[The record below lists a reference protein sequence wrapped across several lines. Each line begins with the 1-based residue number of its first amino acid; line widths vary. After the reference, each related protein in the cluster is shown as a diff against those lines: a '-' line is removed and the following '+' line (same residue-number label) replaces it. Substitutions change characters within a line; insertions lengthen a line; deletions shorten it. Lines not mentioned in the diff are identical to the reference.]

1 MPVKIMKKQVSL
13 PVRVAPGKQNLNG
26 EKDTDPLLR
35 NCQSVD
41 IVENKDQK
49 DFKITKKYEQPIHPI
64 PSSIIVLSDE
74 EKLELESVLFEL
86 TLKSVGL

>member
-13 PVRVAPGKQNLNG
+13 PVRVAQAKQDSNG

-41 IVENKDQK
+41 TVENKDPK
-49 DFKITKKYEQPIHPI
+49 SLKTPKKYEQPTHPI
-64 PSSIIVLSDE
+64 PSSLIALSDE
-74 EKLELESVLFEL
+74 EKLELEAVLLEI

>member
-13 PVRVAPGKQNLNG
+13 PVRVAPAKQNLNG

-41 IVENKDQK
+41 TMENKDQK
-49 DFKITKKYEQPIHPI
+49 SFKTPKKYAQPIHPI
-64 PSSIIVLSDE
+64 PSSLIVLNED
-74 EKLELESVLFEL
+74 EKLELELYIEL
-86 TLKSVGL
+86 

>member
-13 PVRVAPGKQNLNG
+13 PVRVAPAKQDSNG

-41 IVENKDQK
+41 TVENKDQK
-49 DFKITKKYEQPIHPI
+49 KFQMPKKYAQPIHPI
-64 PSSIIVLSDE
+64 PSSIIVLNDE
-74 EKLELESVLFEL
+74 EKLELESVLFEI

>member
-1 MPVKIMKKQVSL
+1 MSAKIMKKQVSL
-13 PVRVAPGKQNLNG
+13 PVRVAPAKRDSNG

-41 IVENKDQK
+41 TLENKDK
-49 DFKITKKYEQPIHPI
+49 KSLKMPKKYEQPIHPI
-64 PSSIIVLSDE
+64 PSSLIVLNDE
-74 EKLELESVLFEL
+74 EKLELESVLFEM

>member
-13 PVRVAPGKQNLNG
+13 PVRVAPAKPDSNG

-41 IVENKDQK
+41 TLENKDK
-49 DFKITKKYEQPIHPI
+49 KSLKTPKKYKQPIHPI
-64 PSSIIVLSDE
+64 PSSLIVLNDE
-74 EKLELESVLFEL
+74 EKLELESVLFEI

>member
-13 PVRVAPGKQNLNG
+13 PVRVAPSKQNSRG

-41 IVENKDQK
+41 IVENKDEK
-49 DFKITKKYEQPIHPI
+49 TLKTPKKYVQPIHSI
-64 PSSIIVLSDE
+64 PSSLIVLSDE
-74 EKLELESVLFEL
+74 EKLELEAVLFEI

>member
-13 PVRVAPGKQNLNG
+13 PVRVAPAKRDSNG

-41 IVENKDQK
+41 TLENKDK
-49 DFKITKKYEQPIHPI
+49 KSLKMPKKYEQPIHPI
-64 PSSIIVLSDE
+64 PSSLIVLNDE
-74 EKLELESVLFEL
+74 EKLELESVLFEM